1 MEVQG
6 AGITC
11 QDSLS
16 LHAGRPTCPGTVC
29 LSSMQG
35 QNGRSSR
42 TIIPETPFPGPYQKS
57 AIKTDLLSQ
66 EGYSERTRCPS
77 IEAGRFPVFPHMIER
92 KKKTILSVL
101 HAKRRK
107 NGSGSVLFRTIGD
120 KKETIRSCPFPHFGP
135 IPTRALSRRGI
146 SALWKTGS
154 SVCR

>member
-1 MEVQG
+1 MSGQLVLACWTPNVSRDSMPVQ
-6 AGITC
+6 
-11 QDSLS
+11 
-16 LHAGRPTCPGTVC
+16 HA
-29 LSSMQG
+29 
-35 QNGRSSR
+35 R
-42 TIIPETPFPGPYQKS
+42 TEWPIFTDNHSGTPFSRAYQKS

-107 NGSGSVLFRTIGD
+107 NGSRSVLFRTIGD

-146 SALWKTGS
+146 SAL
-154 SVCR
+154 